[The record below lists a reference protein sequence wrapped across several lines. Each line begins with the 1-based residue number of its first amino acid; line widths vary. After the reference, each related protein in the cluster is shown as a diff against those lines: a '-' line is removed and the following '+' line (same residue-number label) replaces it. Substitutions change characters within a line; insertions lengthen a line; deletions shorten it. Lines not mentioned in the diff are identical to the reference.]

1 MKKETA
7 INFMI
12 YNLIG
17 IDPETCNEMEKII
30 EQAIQRAYRDAASRV
45 LSIKDD
51 IKDEIKREA
60 AQKLKS
66 RIVSIDS
73 KKERN
78 ESFDSWHEK
87 TCEILYDFFN
97 NDEKDGIYKD
107 NDNRHFTCGIAQKWV
122 NMTMKYLALIY
133 EAFIGYDYPGKG
145 LKKYVEWYKD
155 NLYAFEAAFHIP
167 IDSYVIKG
175 LKACYKNDEKITQ
188 ILSVTWS
195 KWNDYEKYKKV
206 QDAFRNDLKENEMP
220 LDKENKIWI
229 EIAEKRKAKEQSK
242 SAK

>member
-17 IDPETCNEMEKII
+17 IDPDTCNEMKEII
-30 EQAIQRAYRDAASRV
+30 EQAIQRAYRDAASHV

-51 IKDEIKREA
+51 IKDEIKRDA
-60 AQKLKS
+60 AQELKNQ
-66 RIVSIDS
+66 IVSIAP
-73 KKERN
+73 N
-78 ESFDSWHEK
+78 ESFDSWHK
-87 TCEILYDFFN
+87 DTCDDLCKFFN
-97 NDEKDGIYKD
+97 KDGIYKD

-133 EAFIGYDYPGKG
+133 EAFIDYDYPGEG

-195 KWNDYEKYKKV
+195 KWNDYDKYKKV

-220 LDKENKIWI
+220 LDKENEIWI
-229 EIAEKRKAKEQSK
+229 EIAKKDKKQSK
-242 SAK
+242 PAK

>member
-17 IDPETCNEMEKII
+17 IDPETCNEMEEII

-60 AQKLKS
+60 AQELKN
-66 RIVSIDS
+66 RMESIKS
-73 KKERN
+73 KPEST
-78 ESFDSWHEK
+78 ESFDSWHED
-87 TCEILYDFFN
+87 TCDDLCKFFN
-97 NDEKDGIYKD
+97 KDGIYKD

-133 EAFIGYDYPGKG
+133 EAFIDYDYPGKG

-175 LKACYKNDEKITQ
+175 LKACHKNDEKITQ

-206 QDAFRNDLKENEMP
+206 QDAFRKDLKENEMP

-242 SAK
+242 PAK

>member
-51 IKDEIKREA
+51 IKYEIKREA
-60 AQKLKS
+60 AQELKN
-66 RIVSIDS
+66 RVESIKS
-73 KKERN
+73 KPEST
-78 ESFDSWHEK
+78 ESFDSWHRE

-107 NDNRHFTCGIAQKWV
+107 NDNRHFTYGIAQKWV

-145 LKKYVEWYKD
+145 LKEYVEWYKD

-175 LKACYKNDEKITQ
+175 LKACHKNDEKITQ

-242 SAK
+242 PAK

>member
-17 IDPETCNEMEKII
+17 IDPETCNEMEEII

-51 IKDEIKREA
+51 TKDEIKREA

-73 KKERN
+73 KKEST
-78 ESFDSWHEK
+78 ESFDSWHRE

-145 LKKYVEWYKD
+145 LKEYVEWYKD

-175 LKACYKNDEKITQ
+175 LKACHKNDEKITQ

-229 EIAEKRKAKEQSK
+229 EIAEKDKKQSK
-242 SAK
+242 PAK

>member
-73 KKERN
+73 KKEST
-78 ESFDSWHEK
+78 ESFDSWHEDTCDDLCNFLIK
-87 TCEILYDFFN
+87 TAYT
-97 NDEKDGIYKD
+97 K
-107 NDNRHFTCGIAQKWV
+107 T
-122 NMTMKYLALIY
+122 T
-133 EAFIGYDYPGKG
+133 
-145 LKKYVEWYKD
+145 
-155 NLYAFEAAFHIP
+155 
-167 IDSYVIKG
+167 
-175 LKACYKNDEKITQ
+175 ITGT
-188 ILSVTWS
+188 LHV
-195 KWNDYEKYKKV
+195 
-206 QDAFRNDLKENEMP
+206 A
-220 LDKENKIWI
+220 
-229 EIAEKRKAKEQSK
+229 
-242 SAK
+242 